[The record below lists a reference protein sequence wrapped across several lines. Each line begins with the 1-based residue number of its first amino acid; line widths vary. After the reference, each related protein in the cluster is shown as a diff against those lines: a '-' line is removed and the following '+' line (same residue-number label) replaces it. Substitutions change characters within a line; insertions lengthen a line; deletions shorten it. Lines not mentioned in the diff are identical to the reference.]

1 LTGKERAAGRLPVGY
16 EYRLPTEAE
25 WEYGC
30 RAGTTTVFS
39 FGDDESKLGE
49 YGWYNSNSS
58 NTTHPVGEKKPN
70 GWGLYDVHG
79 NVFEWCQD
87 WRGDYPGGSVTDPQG
102 AATGSYRVRR
112 GGYWYSGAGYCRSE
126 YRNDFDEPGS
136 RSDGVGFR
144 PVLAPGKS

>member
-1 LTGKERAAGRLPVGY
+1 
-16 EYRLPTEAE
+16 
-25 WEYGC
+25 
-30 RAGTTTVFS
+30 
-39 FGDDESKLGE
+39 LGE

-87 WRGDYPGGSVTDPQG
+87 WYGADPGGSVTDPQG
-102 AATGSYRVRR
+102 PATGSYRVKR
-112 GGYWYSGAGYCRSE
+112 GGYWFYDARDCRSG
-126 YRNDFDEPGS
+126 YRSISEPGFRYS
-136 RSDGVGFR
+136 NVGFR